1 MRLLAVGLLALLI
14 GAIAFTGASYW
25 WLTPVVPCMVGLWL
39 MRRDRCE
46 HLYPALLPAI
56 RHADGT
62 TLPAKWFCC
71 DCGESWAVGPS
82 RVRAERTSTPRLA
95 RGAIMSTPSSM
106 AGSPSDQVA

>member
-1 MRLLAVGLLALLI
+1 MRLSASAVGLLALVI
-14 GAIAFTGASYW
+14 GVIAFTGASFW
-25 WLTPVVPCMVGLWL
+25 WLTPAGPCLLGAWL

-71 DCGESWAVGPS
+71 DCGESWAVGPRRA
-82 RVRAERTSTPRLA
+82 RVEALKALQPKSHPV
-95 RGAIMSTPSSM
+95 MSTASSM
-106 AGSPSDQVA
+106 

>member
-1 MRLLAVGLLALLI
+1 MRLSAVGLLALLI
-14 GAIAFTGASYW
+14 GLIAFTGASYW
-25 WLTPVVPCMVGLWL
+25 WMTPAIPCMVGVWL

-71 DCGESWAVGPS
+71 DCGDSWAAGQSPV
-82 RVRAERTSTPRLA
+82 RVEQPPIPRLA
-95 RGAIMSTPSSM
+95 RSAIMSTTSSVT
-106 AGSPSDQVA
+106 GSPSDQVA

>member
-1 MRLLAVGLLALLI
+1 MRLIAIALFAVCAGV
-14 GAIAFTGASYW
+14 IAFTGASYL
-25 WLTPVVPCMVGLWL
+25 WLAPACAGLVGAWL

-71 DCGESWAVGPS
+71 DCGDSWAVNPH
-82 RVRAERTSTPRLA
+82 RNH
-95 RGAIMSTPSSM
+95 RGRDL
-106 AGSPSDQVA
+106 SPSARRSMLSSTSVATSATDQVA